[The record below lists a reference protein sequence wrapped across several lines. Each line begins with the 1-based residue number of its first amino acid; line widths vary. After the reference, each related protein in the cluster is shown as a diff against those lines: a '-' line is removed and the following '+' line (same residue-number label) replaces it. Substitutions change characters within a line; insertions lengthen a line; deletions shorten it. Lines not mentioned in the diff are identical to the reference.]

1 MKINRYASLIVAL
14 IVAVIFNSCQDED
27 QEFGNLVTP
36 SNLQIEVIYL
46 DDIDEDGIADET
58 SAPGLGSGE
67 VKFIVTADNALN
79 YQVVVQGE
87 NKLQGPE
94 GVSHIF
100 SVLGDNTYSVTAIAT
115 GTGGVSSSKTIEV
128 DVLSLYEPPAD
139 LIEMLYADGSRV
151 WRIKSEANGHFG
163 LGPAGGDPFNF
174 FSAPA
179 ESKAGVGM
187 YDDRYIF
194 NEDGTFTHIVDGT
207 NDDPVTDTS
216 GTVFGREV
224 LINDTI
230 WFIRELPPKLV
241 DAFSSTLE
249 DSIESDLLLHVID
262 ANDSKIEE
270 KIGVV
275 EDILEKIWAK
285 QKRLYVFNK
294 IDEVGTADM
303 QSLQEKFEDL
313 NPIFCSA
320 YKNIGMEELKGIIV
334 DNL

>member
-224 LINDTI
+224 LIN
-230 WFIRELPPKLV
+230 ELG
-241 DAFSSTLE
+241 
-249 DSIESDLLLHVID
+249 
-262 ANDSKIEE
+262 
-270 KIGVV
+270 GVGGG
-275 EDILEKIWAK
+275 EQDGADILNYVYEDYNEQWA
-285 QKRLYVFNK
+285 LTAPGGIETLNLTGIGFLGYYVGGNHQYQ
-294 IDEVGTADM
+294 IL
-303 QSLQEKFEDL
+303 SR
-313 NPIFCSA
+313 SA
-320 YKNIGMEELKGIIV
+320 NEMVVKTTDGNGQFDWGFTLIAE
-334 DNL
+334 

>member
-14 IVAVIFNSCQDED
+14 IVAVSFNSCQDED

-87 NKLQGPE
+87 NKLQGSE

-224 LINDTI
+224 LIN
-230 WFIRELPPKLV
+230 ELG
-241 DAFSSTLE
+241 
-249 DSIESDLLLHVID
+249 
-262 ANDSKIEE
+262 
-270 KIGVV
+270 GVGGG
-275 EDILEKIWAK
+275 EQDGADILNYVYEDYNEQWA
-285 QKRLYVFNK
+285 LTAPGGIETLNLTGIGFLGYYVGGNHQYQ
-294 IDEVGTADM
+294 IL
-303 QSLQEKFEDL
+303 SR
-313 NPIFCSA
+313 SA
-320 YKNIGMEELKGIIV
+320 NEMVVKTTDGNGQFDWGFTLIAE
-334 DNL
+334 

>member
-87 NKLQGPE
+87 NKLQGSE

-224 LINDTI
+224 LIN
-230 WFIRELPPKLV
+230 ELG
-241 DAFSSTLE
+241 
-249 DSIESDLLLHVID
+249 
-262 ANDSKIEE
+262 
-270 KIGVV
+270 GVGGG
-275 EDILEKIWAK
+275 EQDGADILNYVYEDYNEQWA
-285 QKRLYVFNK
+285 LTAPGGIETLNLTGIGFLGYYVGGNHQYQ
-294 IDEVGTADM
+294 IL
-303 QSLQEKFEDL
+303 SR
-313 NPIFCSA
+313 SA
-320 YKNIGMEELKGIIV
+320 NEMVVKTTDGNGQFDWGFTLIAE
-334 DNL
+334 